1 MVALEQRPPRGSQ
14 LMTACGGRGGVA
26 VAVALVGCPPRGG
39 GPVSCW
45 RSSSADVLVL
55 LDSSVQPMVSMESGF
70 NASSFLH

>member
-14 LMTACGGRGGVA
+14 LVTACGGRGGVT
-26 VAVALVGCPPRGG
+26 VAVALMGCPPRGG

-55 LDSSVQPMVSMESGF
+55 LNCSVQPMVSMESGY
-70 NASSFLH
+70 NASSFLY